1 MKKHIVT
8 LGLAAMLGNARRR
21 SCADLSEPE
30 HQIRRAV
37 LGRQRHRHAGAAA
50 RSARLA
56 TLGQNVIVEN
66 MAGGS
71 GVIAA
76 QNVVRSAPDGYTVF
90 ITSNTTHASNQSL
103 LKKVP
108 YDAVTDFEPVT
119 KLGTITLALVA
130 HPSVAGEGCE
140 RADRLCQGQSRQ
152 ADIRQ
157 RLDVVARC
165 RRIAQNRRRHRH
177 AACSLQEQSAGGD
190 RFARRADFAVLRRRL
205 DLAAA
210 GRRPAS

>member
-1 MKKHIVT
+1 
-8 LGLAAMLGNARRR
+8 
-21 SCADLSEPE
+21 
-30 HQIRRAV
+30 
-37 LGRQRHRHAGAAA
+37 
-50 RSARLA
+50 
-56 TLGQNVIVEN
+56 

-130 HPSVAGEGCE
+130 HPSVAGEG
-140 RADRLCQGQSRQ
+140 RQGTDRLCQSQSRQ
-152 ADIRQ
+152 ADVRL
-157 RLDVVARC
+157 RLDV
-165 RRIAQNRRRHRH
+165 IAGRGRASQNRRRHRH
-177 AACSLQEQSAGGD
+177 AACALQEQSAGRD
-190 RFARRADFAVLRRRL
+190 RFAGRADFAVLRRRL
-205 DLAAA
+205 DLDAA
-210 GRRPAS
+210 GRGRQAERLRGVRAEALAARARSADARTKPAFPVTISPPGSRRSCRPRRRSP